1 MPLVLRDRLG
11 LFSIFPIAVINLIV
25 PAVVLFVYQF
35 QTTVALVCA
44 WVYVYLLFIQ
54 TRLMAAL
61 LISGWVMTPLIAHF
75 TEYITMFQAT
85 YSMGV
90 FTGTVI
96 AAHLVAFGIS
106 AITGFRL

>member
-25 PAVVLFVYQF
+25 PAVVLFVYQLKP
-35 QTTVALVCA
+35 TVALVCA
-44 WVYVYLLFIQ
+44 WVYVYILFIQ
-54 TRLMAAL
+54 TRLMAL
-61 LISGWVMTPLIAHF
+61 LIVSGWVTTPLIAHF
-75 TEYITMFQAT
+75 TEYITMYQSV

-90 FTGTVI
+90 FTATVI

-106 AITGFRL
+106 ALTGFRI